1 MTTRVAPRHRWLRDA
16 SAAGALCSLLTV
28 LVPVGHAQSL
38 GDVARR
44 GAERRVQGAAG
55 RAYTNTDL
63 PPSDAP
69 EPAAE
74 PATEPALTS
83 SPALQ
88 PAQRSVEAN
97 AEAVTRAGAAAP
109 DTPSRG
115 EEAEPAN
122 APGVEPVIVQARE
135 KRDERY
141 WRAKALDLRGR
152 LAAATANVAAKRA
165 RLREIAAGPRT
176 AATVR
181 EREVIAASL
190 DRLERDARSHDGELT
205 RFLARARI
213 AEVPGEWI
221 R

>member
-1 MTTRVAPRHRWLRDA
+1 MTTRVVPRYRWLRDA
-16 SAAGALCSLLTV
+16 SATGALCALLTV
-28 LVPVGHAQSL
+28 LAPVARAQSL

-44 GAERRVQGAAG
+44 GAERQVQGEAG

-74 PATEPALTS
+74 PTPTP
-83 SPALQ
+83 SPA
-88 PAQRSVEAN
+88 PDSVEAN

-109 DTPSRG
+109 DAPAPG
-115 EEAEPAN
+115 DEAEPAN
-122 APGVEPVIVQARE
+122 AGGVEPVIVQGRE

-141 WRAKALDLRGR
+141 WRGKARDLRGR
-152 LAAATANVAAKRA
+152 LAAATANVTARRS

-176 AATVR
+176 PATVR

-190 DRLERDARSHDGELT
+190 DRLERDVRSHDGELT
-205 RFLARARI
+205 RFLERARV
-213 AEVPGEWI
+213 AKVPAEWI
-221 R
+221 E

>member
-28 LVPVGHAQSL
+28 LVPAAHAQSL

-74 PATEPALTS
+74 PALTS

-88 PAQRSVEAN
+88 PAPGSVEAN

-109 DTPSRG
+109 ARG